1 MNTALTS
8 FWKLLDPV
16 RLTGP
21 LFGKELRVSS
31 RRKRNY
37 LLRFVYVIALTVFVA
52 GVWISVV
59 QSQVSTTFQKSR
71 LAVAGKEIIETIVM
85 FQFFATQLVAVIM
98 LSTSIS
104 DEIYHRTLGLLMTTP
119 ISSFQIVMGK
129 LCSKLLQ
136 LMLLLGIS
144 LPLLAVVRIFGGVPW
159 GYVLSSLCITITAV
173 IFAGALSLFLKT
185 IFIHSVIFAL
195 LPAMMGL
202 LGLPILLSVPRS
214 VVVYTANLYLNP
226 FKAIVVVGNIA
237 SRGAGAF
244 YWPVHCAIMLGLSAV
259 LIALCSAVVRKVA
272 LRQAV
277 GQIEDGSRP
286 KRRRT
291 AAKKIAH
298 NAQAIGIVRR
308 VTGSPVAWKDLRAP
322 LIQGADGRNSMIG
335 LIVTVTALLI
345 TYGLWARKG
354 YLDADFTHV
363 SYTCLFVFVA
373 MILHIVFSAT
383 SITLEKESRTWP
395 ILLATPMDDW
405 RILSG
410 KAAAVFRRCMPVWL
424 ILAGHVI
431 LFVLAGYIHP
441 VAIVHLSMLVLWLV
455 VFLTCSGLYFSALFR
470 RTTSAVV
477 ASFALAIVLWVVM
490 PTGLAL
496 VSDVTRDER
505 ILAASAMA
513 NPAIQAGVI
522 VHAATGRY
530 NADRSLG
537 SLEYEWMRQDLKIG
551 PTTVILLISML
562 AYVFCGFLFAW
573 RAKCRLRRNV
583 F

>member
-144 LPLLAVVRIFGGVPW
+144 LPLLAVVRVFGGVPW

-173 IFAGALSLFLKT
+173 IFAGALSLFLSINNRRAYIVIIKT

-277 GQIEDGSRP
+277 GQNCPQRP
-286 KRRRT
+286 GNRHRQTRNRLAGRLERFESAAHSRRRW
-291 AAKKIAH
+291 KKQYDRPDRH
-298 NAQAIGIVRR
+298 RH
-308 VTGSPVAWKDLRAP
+308 GSADNLRP
-322 LIQGADGRNSMIG
+322 LGEEG
-335 LIVTVTALLI
+335 L
-345 TYGLWARKG
+345 
-354 YLDADFTHV
+354 
-363 SYTCLFVFVA
+363 
-373 MILHIVFSAT
+373 
-383 SITLEKESRTWP
+383 SR
-395 ILLATPMDDW
+395 
-405 RILSG
+405 
-410 KAAAVFRRCMPVWL
+410 C
-424 ILAGHVI
+424 
-431 LFVLAGYIHP
+431 
-441 VAIVHLSMLVLWLV
+441 
-455 VFLTCSGLYFSALFR
+455 
-470 RTTSAVV
+470 
-477 ASFALAIVLWVVM
+477 
-490 PTGLAL
+490 
-496 VSDVTRDER
+496 
-505 ILAASAMA
+505 
-513 NPAIQAGVI
+513 
-522 VHAATGRY
+522 
-530 NADRSLG
+530 
-537 SLEYEWMRQDLKIG
+537 
-551 PTTVILLISML
+551 
-562 AYVFCGFLFAW
+562 
-573 RAKCRLRRNV
+573 
-583 F
+583 